1 MSEARLNDKIVPS
14 LIETLFER
22 LGEQENLELEF
33 KASQNALPNSIWE
46 TISAFANT
54 KGGWIVL
61 GIEENDSRVEI
72 KGISDASS
80 LLDNFNSSI
89 RNPKKKSFSVCG
101 ADDAKVEELDGK
113 QIIILRIPAAS
124 RKNRPVHLG
133 DNPYRGTFLRRHSG
147 DYKCNKQ
154 EVDQMMREASVDSA
168 TSTILSKYDL
178 DDLDADTLNR
188 YRRRYQ
194 TSQPA
199 SIFNSYDDREF
210 LRAVGGF
217 RRNRDSGRE
226 GLTVAGLLMFGKEVS
241 LREWRSRHLIDFR
254 IISHA
259 DESEDKR
266 WDDRIAWQGNL
277 FEAYE
282 LIYPK
287 LIKSQPIPFKL
298 EQGVRVDNPPSHIAL
313 REALVNLLVHADYA
327 EPDASLITQSPD
339 GYLFRNPG
347 SSRVLETDLLAG
359 NRSDPRNPE
368 LVSIFRY
375 IGVCDEGGTGIP
387 KIIGAWKSL
396 GFKIPT
402 IDIGTERYEFS
413 IGLRQVHLISE
424 EDQIWLGTLGSS
436 LIEAEQLAL
445 VMAKYDGDVDNFRLR
460 QVTNQHPADITK
472 VLRGLKTRN
481 LLKMIGSGHRA
492 KYELG
497 DSAIGNLFFSL
508 APSAGNEDDYRSRIT
523 YDDTHTTKEGN
534 HTTNEDSH
542 ITKRPYSLIDSTEVW
557 AELEELALPI
567 RAKQRAKPEDRE
579 LTILKLLLVAPL
591 AMKELILLTGL
602 SKANLHE
609 RLQSLIRKGEASFL
623 HPDQPSHPLQKYCV
637 ATDPAEHNKN

>member
-1 MSEARLNDKIVPS
+1 MAESPLNDKTVPS

-33 KASQNALPNSIWE
+33 KAAQNSLPNSIWE

-61 GIEENDSRVEI
+61 GIEERANVVEI
-72 KGISDASS
+72 KGVSDASA
-80 LLDNFNSSI
+80 LLDNFNSSV
-89 RNPKKKSFSVCG
+89 RNPKKISFSVCG
-101 ADDAKVEELDGK
+101 ADDAKVEDLDGK

-124 RKNRPVHLG
+124 RKNRPVHVS
-133 DNPYRGTFLRRHSG
+133 DNPYRGTFLRRQSG

-178 DDLDADTLNR
+178 NDLDSDTLNR

-194 TSQPA
+194 TSLPA
-199 SIFNSYDDREF
+199 STFNSYDDREF
-210 LRAVGGF
+210 LRAIGGF
-217 RRNRDSGRE
+217 RRNRESGQE

-241 LREWRSRHLIDFR
+241 LREWRARHLIDYR
-254 IISHA
+254 LISHT

-266 WDDRIAWQGNL
+266 WEDRIAWQGNL

-287 LIKSQPIPFKL
+287 LVKSQPVPFKL
-298 EQGVRVDNPPSHIAL
+298 EQGVRVDNPPSHVAL

-347 SSRVLETDLLAG
+347 SSRVLESDLLAG

-375 IGVCDEGGTGIP
+375 IGICDEGGTGIP

-413 IGLRQVHLISE
+413 IRLRQVHLISE
-424 EDQIWLGTLGSS
+424 EDQIWLGTLGSNWT
-436 LIEAEQLAL
+436 EAEQLAL

-460 QVTNQHPADITK
+460 QITNQHPADITK
-472 VLRGLKTRN
+472 VLRGLKSRN
-481 LLKMIGSGHRA
+481 LLKIIGSGHRA
-492 KYELG
+492 RYELG
-497 DSAIGNLFFSL
+497 DSAIDNS
-508 APSAGNEDDYRSRIT
+508 NRVT
-523 YDDTHTTKEGN
+523 YDNIHTSKDGTYTTKDLN
-534 HTTNEDSH
+534 YTTN
-542 ITKRPYSLIDSTEVW
+542 KPYTLIESSDVFS
-557 AELEELALPI
+557 ELEGLASSI
-567 RAKQRAKPEDRE
+567 KAKRRATPEDRE
-579 LTILKLLLVAPL
+579 LSILKLLRVAPL
-591 AMKELILLTGL
+591 SLQELISLTGL
-602 SKANLHE
+602 SKFYIHQ
-609 RLQSLIRKGEASFL
+609 RLQSLIRNRKASFL
-623 HPDQPSHPLQKYCV
+623 HPDQPSHPLQKYCI
-637 ATDPAEHNKN
+637 ASEAIEHDRK

>member
-1 MSEARLNDKIVPS
+1 MSETHLNDHLIPS

-33 KASQNALPNSIWE
+33 KASQNALPSNIWE

-61 GIEENDSRVEI
+61 GIEEIDNRVEI
-72 KGISDASS
+72 IGVSDASA
-80 LLDNFNSSI
+80 LLNNFNSSA
-89 RNPKKKSFSVCG
+89 RNPKKISFTVCG
-101 ADDAKVEELDGK
+101 VDDAKVEEFADK

-124 RKNRPVHLG
+124 RKNRPVHIG

-178 DDLDADTLNR
+178 NDLDAETLNR

-199 SIFNSYDDREF
+199 SAFNSYDDKEF

-217 RRNRDSGRE
+217 RRNRDSGQE

-241 LREWRSRHLIDFR
+241 LREWRARHLIDYR
-254 IISHA
+254 LVSHA

-277 FEAYE
+277 FQAYE

-287 LIKSQPIPFKL
+287 LIKLQPVPFKL
-298 EQGVRVDNPPSHIAL
+298 EQGVRVDNPPAHVAL

-327 EPDASLITQSPD
+327 EPDASLIIQSPD

-413 IGLRQVHLISE
+413 IRLRQVHLISE
-424 EDQIWLGTLGSS
+424 EDQIWLGTLGSYWT
-436 LIEAEQLAL
+436 EAEQLAL

-460 QVTNQHPADITK
+460 QITNQHPADITK
-472 VLRGLKTRN
+472 VLRGLKSRS
-481 LLKMIGSGHRA
+481 LLKIIGSGHRA
-492 KYELG
+492 RYELG
-497 DSAIGNLFFSL
+497 DSAVENLFFVS
-508 APSAGNEDDYRSRIT
+508 PTRNVSGDYISPVT
-523 YDDTHTTKEGN
+523 YDDSHTSKEGSYTTNDGN
-534 HTTNEDSH
+534 HTTKIPNILIEDS
-542 ITKRPYSLIDSTEVW
+542 
-557 AELEELALPI
+557 ELLGELKEIASSI
-567 RAKQRAKPEDRE
+567 RVRRRATPEDRE
-579 LTILKLLLVAPL
+579 LSILKLLGVAPL
-591 AMKELILLTGL
+591 SLQELVSLTGL
-602 SKANLHE
+602 SKFYLHQ

-623 HPDQPSHPLQKYCV
+623 YPDQPSHPLQKYQ
-637 ATDPAEHNKN
+637 TSEINQS